1 MLGKPIVEER
11 FIYKGYP
18 CVVLFQPLAF
28 RTGYV
33 GLPKTSKYY
42 KENYSCIPISCHGG
56 LTYGRNYLFGQNDEE
71 TWWIGFD
78 CAHYG
83 DGYDNKAAKEYY
95 KNDKAAMKQL
105 QKLKDLHDMSN
116 GYWEF
121 RTLDYVKRDC
131 KFIVDQII
139 ELEEGEQQ

>member
-1 MLGKPIVEER
+1 MLGKPIIEER

-18 CVVLFQPLAF
+18 CVVLFQPMAF

-33 GLPKTSKYY
+33 GLPKTSRYY
-42 KENYSCIPISCHGG
+42 GKNFNDIPVACHGG
-56 LTYGRNYLFGQNDEE
+56 LTYGRSYLFGQDDED

-83 DGYDNKAAKEYY
+83 DGYDDKTANEYY
-95 KNDKAAMKQL
+95 KNDKETMEQL
-105 QKLKDLHDMSN
+105 QKLKALHDISN
-116 GYWEF
+116 DYFEF
-121 RTLDYVKRDC
+121 RTLNYVKQDC

-139 ELEEGEQQ
+139 ELEEGE